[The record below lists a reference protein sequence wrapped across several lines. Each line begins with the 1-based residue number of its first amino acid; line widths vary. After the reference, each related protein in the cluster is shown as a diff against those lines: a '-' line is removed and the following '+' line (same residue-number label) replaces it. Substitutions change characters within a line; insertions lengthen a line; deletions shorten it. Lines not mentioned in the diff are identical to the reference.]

1 MEKMGF
7 HEKLISLIMQ
17 CISTMSYSVIIN
29 GSVNACIHPI
39 RGLRQGDPLSP
50 YLFMLCADGFSS
62 LIKDAARNQVLSG
75 ISICKG
81 CPMVSHLFFADDS
94 LLFCKAT
101 DRECRKLVEIL
112 ELYEAVL
119 GQKLNKDKSSVFFS
133 HNTPQERR
141 SEVIG
146 ILGPMQDTRHNKYLG
161 LPSIIGRSKMEEFA
175 EVKERVGKKLA
186 RWKEKMLS
194 MGGNEVLIKAVAQA
208 VPTYTMSCFF
218 LPKGLCEEI
227 E

>member
-1 MEKMGF
+1 
-7 HEKLISLIMQ
+7 
-17 CISTMSYSVIIN
+17 
-29 GSVNACIHPI
+29 
-39 RGLRQGDPLSP
+39 
-50 YLFMLCADGFSS
+50 
-62 LIKDAARNQVLSG
+62 
-75 ISICKG
+75 
-81 CPMVSHLFFADDS
+81 MVSHLFFANDS

-101 DRECRKLVEIL
+101 NHECQKLVEIL

-161 LPSIIGRSKMEEFA
+161 LPSIIGRSKTEVFTK
-175 EVKERVGKKLA
+175 VKERVGKKFA
-186 RWKEKMLS
+186 GWKEKMLS
-194 MGGNEVLIKAVAQA
+194 MEGKEVLIKAVAQA

-218 LPKGLCEEI
+218 LPKGLVRKLKE
-227 E
+227 